1 MSKEISFKKTTID
14 LIRRLTAINPAIL
27 IERVEDKS
35 GDKISIKSSD
45 ASGSVAYI
53 FEAPADHFGF
63 NGTEVGFLDFNEFHQ
78 LLNVYKEPKITQDE
92 DDALDLVISEK
103 RSKISYRLTNSE
115 VIKRGF
121 NEIEFGESDVEFTVT
136 SDDVKHI
143 NKMISLVNAE
153 SIKISVAD
161 KKVKFTLLSKK
172 SSNTFEEVYDAD
184 ELKSNEKEFEI
195 SITKDTFA
203 MLPSDNYRIC
213 AKEEGIIKLSMIR
226 EDDSVVDIYVA
237 EENG

>member
-27 IERVEDKS
+27 IEKTESKD
-35 GDKISIKSSD
+35 GEKISIKSSD

-53 FEAPADHFGF
+53 FEAPSAHFNFDGD
-63 NGTEVGFLDFNEFHQ
+63 EVGFLDFNEFHQ

-121 NEIEFGESDVEFTVT
+121 NEIEFDKPDVEFVIT

-161 KKVKFTLLSKK
+161 KKVKFTLFSKK

-184 ELKSNEKEFEI
+184 EHNDREFEI
-195 SITKDTFA
+195 NITKETFIV
-203 MLPSDNYRIC
+203 LPADNYRIS

-226 EDDSVVDIYVA
+226 EDDSVVDIFIA
-237 EENG
+237 EENA